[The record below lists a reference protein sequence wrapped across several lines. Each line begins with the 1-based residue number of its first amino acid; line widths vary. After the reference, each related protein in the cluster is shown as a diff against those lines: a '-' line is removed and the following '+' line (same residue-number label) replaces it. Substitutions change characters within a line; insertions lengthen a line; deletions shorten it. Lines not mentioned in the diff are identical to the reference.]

1 MGALYFAE
9 KGFFNMQCCFLM
21 GTFGGA
27 EFFIFDFTDGVY
39 IYKNN
44 QICFAFKHLFDIIQR
59 KVAT

>member
-1 MGALYFAE
+1 
-9 KGFFNMQCCFLM
+9 MQCCFLM